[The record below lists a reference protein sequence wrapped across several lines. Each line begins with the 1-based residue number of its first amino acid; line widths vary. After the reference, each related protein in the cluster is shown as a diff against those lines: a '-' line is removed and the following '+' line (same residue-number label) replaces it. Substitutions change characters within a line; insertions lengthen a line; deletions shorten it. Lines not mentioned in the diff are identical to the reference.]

1 MNNLSLEMLFDLFKK
16 NYLYLIIGL
25 LIIIFGSTS
34 YFFYMANVKEKIYLS
49 QGAYENYLNE
59 LTQFDGSEFK
69 ELEMQLEELKNTYDQ
84 SIYYHLANF
93 QQAKIYFE
101 NGQESKAMSL
111 MEQLNSDLEQDKSSR
126 NFLRDISRIR
136 LASIYIDLDR
146 FEDAKQLL
154 DRNFDF
160 FNSLRLE
167 KLGDLEKI
175 NLNNK
180 EAENY
185 YKLAIETS
193 QNQTQI
199 NLLNF
204 KLSSLASSNN
214 E

>member
-25 LIIIFGSTS
+25 LIIIFGSAS
-34 YFFYMANVKEKIYLS
+34 YFFYTANVKEKIYLS
-49 QGAYENYLNE
+49 QEAYENYLNE

-69 ELEMQLEELKNTYDQ
+69 ELEMKLEELKNTYDQ

-101 NGQESKAMSL
+101 NGQEPKAMSL

-204 KLSSLASSNN
+204 KLSSLASSKN

>member
-25 LIIIFGSTS
+25 LIIIFGSAS

-49 QGAYENYLNE
+49 QGAYENYLND

-93 QQAKIYFE
+93 QQVKIYFE
-101 NGQESKAMSL
+101 NGEESKAMSL

-160 FNSLRLE
+160 FNSLKLE

-204 KLSSLASSNN
+204 KLSSLASSKN

>member
-1 MNNLSLEMLFDLFKK
+1 MNNLSLDMLFDLFKK
-16 NYLYLIIGL
+16 NYLYLIIGI
-25 LIIIFGSTS
+25 LIIIFVSAS
-34 YFFYMANVKEKIYLS
+34 YFFYTANVKEKIYLS
-49 QGAYENYLNE
+49 QEAYENYLNE

-69 ELEMQLEELKNTYDQ
+69 ELEMKLEELKNTYDQ

-175 NLNNK
+175 NFNNK

>member
-146 FEDAKQLL
+146 SEDAKQLL

-160 FNSLRLE
+160 FNSLKLE

>member
-25 LIIIFGSTS
+25 LIIIFGSAS

-101 NGQESKAMSL
+101 NGEESKAMSL

-146 FEDAKQLL
+146 FDDAKQLL

-160 FNSLRLE
+160 FNSLKLE

>member
-1 MNNLSLEMLFDLFKK
+1 MNNLSLEMLFDLLKK

-25 LIIIFGSTS
+25 LIIIFGSAS

-101 NGQESKAMSL
+101 NGQEPKAMSL
-111 MEQLNSDLEQDKSSR
+111 MEQLNSELEQDKSSR

>member
-1 MNNLSLEMLFDLFKK
+1 MNNLSLELLFDLFKK

-25 LIIIFGSTS
+25 LIIILSSAS
-34 YFFYMANVKEKIYLS
+34 YFFYTANVKEKIYLS
-49 QGAYENYLNE
+49 QEAYENYLNE

-69 ELEMQLEELKNTYDQ
+69 ELEMKLEELKNTYDQ

-101 NGQESKAMSL
+101 NGQEPKAMSL

-160 FNSLRLE
+160 FNSLKLE

>member
-1 MNNLSLEMLFDLFKK
+1 MNNFNFEMLLDFLKK
-16 NYLYLIIGL
+16 NYLYFIFGLFLIIL
-25 LIIIFGSTS
+25 SSVS
-34 YFFYMANVKEKIYLS
+34 YFFYIANIKEKIYLS
-49 QGAYENYLNE
+49 QAAYENYLNE
-59 LTQFDGSEFK
+59 LTQFDGSEFS
-69 ELEMQLEELKNTYDQ
+69 ELETKLEELKNTYDQ

-101 NGQESKAMSL
+101 NDQELEAMNL
-111 MEQLNSDLEQDKSSR
+111 MEQLNSELEEDKSSR

-136 LASIYIDLDR
+136 LASIYIDFDR
-146 FEDAKQLL
+146 FDEAQELL
-154 DRNFDF
+154 GRNFDF
-160 FNSLRLE
+160 FNSLKLE

-175 NLNNK
+175 KLNNE

-185 YKLAIETS
+185 YKLAIEMS

-204 KLSSLASSNN
+204 KLSSLASSND

>member
-25 LIIIFGSTS
+25 LIIIFGCAS

-93 QQAKIYFE
+93 QQVKIYFE
-101 NGQESKAMSL
+101 NGEESKAMSL

-146 FEDAKQLL
+146 FDDAKQLL

-160 FNSLRLE
+160 FNSLKLE

-204 KLSSLASSNN
+204 KLSSLASSKN

>member
-1 MNNLSLEMLFDLFKK
+1 MLFDLFKK

-25 LIIIFGSTS
+25 LIIIFGSAS

-101 NGQESKAMSL
+101 NGEESKAMSL

-160 FNSLRLE
+160 FNSLKLE

-175 NLNNK
+175 DLNNK

>member
-25 LIIIFGSTS
+25 LIIIFGSAS

-101 NGQESKAMSL
+101 NGQEPKAMSL

-204 KLSSLASSNN
+204 KLSSLASSKN

>member
-25 LIIIFGSTS
+25 LIIIFGSAS

-49 QGAYENYLNE
+49 QGAYENYLND

-101 NGQESKAMSL
+101 NGEESKAMSL

-160 FNSLRLE
+160 FNSLKLE

-204 KLSSLASSNN
+204 KLSSLASSKN

>member
-1 MNNLSLEMLFDLFKK
+1 MNNLSLEMLFDSFKK

-25 LIIIFGSTS
+25 LIIIFGSAS

-93 QQAKIYFE
+93 QQVKIYFE
-101 NGQESKAMSL
+101 NGEESKAMSL

-146 FEDAKQLL
+146 FDEAKQLL

-160 FNSLRLE
+160 FNSLKLE

-193 QNQTQI
+193 QNQTQR

-204 KLSSLASSNN
+204 KLSSLASSKN

>member
-25 LIIIFGSTS
+25 LIIIFGSAS

-93 QQAKIYFE
+93 QQVKIYFE
-101 NGQESKAMSL
+101 NGEESKAMSL

-160 FNSLRLE
+160 FNSLKLE

-204 KLSSLASSNN
+204 KLSSLASSKN

>member
-25 LIIIFGSTS
+25 LIIIFGSAS

-59 LTQFDGSEFK
+59 LTRFDGSEFK
-69 ELEMQLEELKNTYDQ
+69 GLEMQLEELKNTYDQ

-101 NGQESKAMSL
+101 NGEESKAMSL

-160 FNSLRLE
+160 FNSLKLE

-204 KLSSLASSNN
+204 KLSSLASSKN

>member
-25 LIIIFGSTS
+25 LIIIFGSAS

-49 QGAYENYLNE
+49 QEAYENYLNE

-69 ELEMQLEELKNTYDQ
+69 ELEMKLEELKNTYDQ

-101 NGQESKAMSL
+101 NGQEPKAMSL

-175 NLNNK
+175 NFNNK

>member
-25 LIIIFGSTS
+25 LIIIFGSAS

-101 NGQESKAMSL
+101 NGQEPKAMSL

>member
-25 LIIIFGSTS
+25 LIIIFVSAS
-34 YFFYMANVKEKIYLS
+34 YFFYTANVKEKIYLS
-49 QGAYENYLNE
+49 QEAYENYLNE

-69 ELEMQLEELKNTYDQ
+69 ELEMKLEELKNTYDQ

>member
-101 NGQESKAMSL
+101 NGQQSKAMSL

>member
-25 LIIIFGSTS
+25 LIIIFVSAS
-34 YFFYMANVKEKIYLS
+34 YFFYTANVKEKIYLS
-49 QGAYENYLNE
+49 QEAYENYLNE

-69 ELEMQLEELKNTYDQ
+69 ELEMKLEELKNTYDQ

-160 FNSLRLE
+160 FNSLKLE

>member
-1 MNNLSLEMLFDLFKK
+1 M
-16 NYLYLIIGL
+16 
-25 LIIIFGSTS
+25 
-34 YFFYMANVKEKIYLS
+34 
-49 QGAYENYLNE
+49 
-59 LTQFDGSEFK
+59 
-69 ELEMQLEELKNTYDQ
+69 
-84 SIYYHLANF
+84 HL

-101 NGQESKAMSL
+101 NGQEPKAMSL

>member
-1 MNNLSLEMLFDLFKK
+1 MNNLSLEMLFDSFKK

-25 LIIIFGSTS
+25 LIIILGSAS

-69 ELEMQLEELKNTYDQ
+69 ELEMKLEELKNTYDQ

-93 QQAKIYFE
+93 QQVKIYFE
-101 NGQESKAMSL
+101 NGEESKAMSL

-136 LASIYIDLDR
+136 LASIYIDFDR
-146 FEDAKQLL
+146 FDDAKQLL

-160 FNSLRLE
+160 FNSLKLE

-204 KLSSLASSNN
+204 KLSSLASSKN

>member
-25 LIIIFGSTS
+25 LIIIFVSAS
-34 YFFYMANVKEKIYLS
+34 YFFYTANVKEKIYLS
-49 QGAYENYLNE
+49 QEAYENYLNE

-69 ELEMQLEELKNTYDQ
+69 ELEMKLEELKNTYDQ

-101 NGQESKAMSL
+101 NGQEPKAMSL

-175 NLNNK
+175 NFNNK
-180 EAENY
+180 KAENY

>member
-180 EAENY
+180 KAENY

-204 KLSSLASSNN
+204 KLSSLASSKN

>member
-1 MNNLSLEMLFDLFKK
+1 MNNFNFEMLLDFLKK
-16 NYLYLIIGL
+16 NYLYFIFGLFLIIL
-25 LIIIFGSTS
+25 SSVS
-34 YFFYMANVKEKIYLS
+34 YFFYIANIKEKIYLS
-49 QGAYENYLNE
+49 QAAYENYLNE
-59 LTQFDGSEFK
+59 LTQFDGSEFS
-69 ELEMQLEELKNTYDQ
+69 ELETKLEELKNTYDQ

-101 NGQESKAMSL
+101 NDQELEAMNL
-111 MEQLNSDLEQDKSSR
+111 MEQLNSELEEDKSSR

-136 LASIYIDLDR
+136 LASIYIDFDR
-146 FEDAKQLL
+146 FEDAQELL
-154 DRNFDF
+154 SRNFDF
-160 FNSLRLE
+160 FDSLKLE

-175 NLNNK
+175 KLNNE

-185 YKLAIETS
+185 YKLAIEMS

-204 KLSSLASSNN
+204 KLSSLASSND

>member
-1 MNNLSLEMLFDLFKK
+1 MNNLNFEMLLEFIKK
-16 NYLYLIIGL
+16 NYLYLIFGL
-25 LIIIFGSTS
+25 ILVMSGIAS
-34 YFFYMANVKEKIYLS
+34 YFFYITSIKEKIYSS

-101 NGQESKAMSL
+101 NGQEPKAMSL

-136 LASIYIDLDR
+136 LASISIDLDR

-185 YKLAIETS
+185 YKLAIEKS

>member
-1 MNNLSLEMLFDLFKK
+1 MNNLSLEMLFDSFKK

-25 LIIIFGSTS
+25 LIIIFGSAS

-69 ELEMQLEELKNTYDQ
+69 ELEMKLEELKNTYDQ

-160 FNSLRLE
+160 FNSLKLE

-204 KLSSLASSNN
+204 KLSSLASSKN